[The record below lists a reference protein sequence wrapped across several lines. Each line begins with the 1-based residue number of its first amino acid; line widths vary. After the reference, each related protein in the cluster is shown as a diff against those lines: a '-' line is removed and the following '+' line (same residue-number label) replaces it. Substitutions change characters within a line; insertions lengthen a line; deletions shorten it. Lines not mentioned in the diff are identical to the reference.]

1 MKRDERTIK
10 ASDIAEGFELFP
22 ELESADGIVSEGKT
36 VIIKHDYYSSDSD
49 HGRDLLHSFI
59 RALSQTK
66 ISALIL
72 IDSGVRLLSSD
83 DEDTVFFL
91 RRACEYRIVTAC
103 SSSISE
109 YGIDLTDD
117 YKDIFLLDN
126 DEIAE
131 TILSSRDAVII
142 E

>member
-91 RRACEYRIVTAC
+91 RRSCEYRIVTAC